1 MDSNEK
7 IEECESI
14 LKQIIHFEPDP
25 YYVNYFFNSFLCS
38 VNKVYTGIFEEA
50 SRDFGLFISEKYTRG
65 AFLEKAKE
73 KYDLKAVDFISWYDK
88 KYVEEHN
95 NPYPDFIKKCCKL
108 IDEHKK
114 LPKIKV
120 MIRAK
125 ERYSE
130 DHNQEILVFL
140 KNEKLRSIEE
150 LQIEIKRQM
159 LVFLEMINYKR
170 SNSEPRINEKQITV
184 STFLD
189 IKENGEEIEI
199 VYAIKIYISMIKR
212 FLIDIRKKIKELT
225 EWK

>member
-1 MDSNEK
+1 MDAYFHSQGQNSEATRTK
-7 IEECESI
+7 NPLCSPRSAFFRHLEYCGKQQTDLLRGIEECHET
-14 LKQIIHFEPDP
+14 
-25 YYVNYFFNSFLCS
+25 N
-38 VNKVYTGIFEEA
+38 
-50 SRDFGLFISEKYTRG
+50 
-65 AFLEKAKE
+65 
-73 KYDLKAVDFISWYDK
+73 DLKAVDFISWYDK

-95 NPYPDFIKKCCKL
+95 NPYPDFIKKCCEL

-120 MIRAK
+120 MIRVK

-189 IKENGEEIEI
+189 IEENGEEIEI